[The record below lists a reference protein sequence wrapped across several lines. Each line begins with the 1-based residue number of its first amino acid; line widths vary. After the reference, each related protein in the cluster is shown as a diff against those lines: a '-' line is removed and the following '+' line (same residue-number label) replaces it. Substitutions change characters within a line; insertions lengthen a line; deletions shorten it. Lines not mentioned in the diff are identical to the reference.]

1 MLVDLLI
8 SILAFIAIIFGIG
21 VLFAK
26 GLGNFLAG
34 GICIFA
40 GMYAFDTKTFWPLI
54 LGFAGLWV
62 LRILGF
68 EER

>member
-1 MLVDLLI
+1 M
-8 SILAFIAIIFGIG
+8 G

-26 GLGNFLAG
+26 GVGNFLAG

-40 GMYAFDTKTFWPLI
+40 GIYAFDTKTFWPLA

-68 EER
+68 EKRQ